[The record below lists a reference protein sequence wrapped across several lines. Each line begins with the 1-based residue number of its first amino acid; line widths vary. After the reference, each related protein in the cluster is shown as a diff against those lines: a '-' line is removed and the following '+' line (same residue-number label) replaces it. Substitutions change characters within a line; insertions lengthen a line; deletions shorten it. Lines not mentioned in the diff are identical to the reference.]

1 MNTYKN
7 YIDLLRNILKNFDI
21 NEFDSIIKKILSNV
35 YDEYYMNRNDKIYCL
50 DNLYKKY
57 DISRYNFIKKK
68 YGIIKNENLIFKFNR
83 YSKKSYIIKLLK
95 DDMYVILE
103 ENETYDK
110 VADDILQMS
119 NIKNYKKY
127 INNIYLEKFLSRL
140 DCKVDEVEVEEE
152 DFQIIKRTC
161 HFPPCLNQIIGSNN
175 YCSLHNKDM
184 I

>member
-1 MNTYKN
+1 M
-7 YIDLLRNILKNFDI
+7 KNFDD
-21 NEFDSIIKKILSNV
+21 EFDNFIKKILSKIF
-35 YDEYYMNRNDKIYCL
+35 DEYYMNRNNKIYCL
-50 DNLYKKY
+50 DNLYKKHNL
-57 DISRYNFIKKK
+57 SRYNRIKKK
-68 YGIIKNENLIFKFNR
+68 YGVVKNNKLIFRFNR

-95 DDMYVILE
+95 YDFHVILD

-140 DCKVDEVEVEEE
+140 DCKKDCKDD
-152 DFQIIKRTC
+152 DFEIKILKKTC
-161 HFPPCLNQIIGSNN
+161 FYPPCLNQVIGSNN

>member
-1 MNTYKN
+1 M
-7 YIDLLRNILKNFDI
+7 
-21 NEFDSIIKKILSNV
+21 IKKILSKIFN
-35 YDEYYMNRNDKIYCL
+35 DYYMNRNSYIYCI

-57 DISRYNFIKKK
+57 YIGRYNRIKKK
-68 YGIIKNENLIFKFNR
+68 YEIVKNSKLILDLIDIL
-83 YSKKSYIIKLLK
+83 KKVIIKLLK
-95 DDMYVILE
+95 EDFHVILDE
-103 ENETYDK
+103 GQTYK
-110 VADDILQMS
+110 SIADNILQMS

-127 INNIYLEKFLSRL
+127 INNICLEKYLSRL

-152 DFQIIKRTC
+152 DFQIKIIKRTC